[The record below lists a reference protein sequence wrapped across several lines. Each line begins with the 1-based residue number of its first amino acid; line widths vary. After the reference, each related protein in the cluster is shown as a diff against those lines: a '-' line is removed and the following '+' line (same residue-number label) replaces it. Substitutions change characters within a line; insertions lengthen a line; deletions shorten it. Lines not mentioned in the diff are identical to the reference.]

1 MTGHMPLLGQIPGET
16 FTKWH
21 HEYGPI
27 FRIKMGVQKWLILG
41 DAQIAH
47 DILVSKGSVTVGR
60 PEQTF
65 LTKVH
70 GKNEGGIVMIDY
82 GKRWKNIRNVVLHI
96 LSPKSVDNLSST
108 IERESEKGVRHVME
122 LAELNG
128 TIDPLEFG
136 RFISM
141 NLVLAIAFNI
151 PSAKDVDDPTFK
163 EIVKF
168 VKTSSSYADFTND
181 ISEMFPILKIPEI
194 LLRKDRKMQRHV
206 DNELFPFMRQ
216 IIKDA
221 RESSGDS
228 LVKKIDSVKEEYDID
243 ETGVILLMSEIL
255 HAGYP
260 DVQEKV
266 YEEVNAFIKRHG
278 RDPTFTDREVL
289 PYFIAFEKECIR
301 FRAAV
306 NRGLPHKDFQDFAY
320 NGSVIPKGTI
330 IYANVNKLHSDPKL
344 YM

>member
-1 MTGHMPLLGQIPGET
+1 
-16 FTKWH
+16 
-21 HEYGPI
+21 
-27 FRIKMGVQKWLILG
+27 
-41 DAQIAH
+41 
-47 DILVSKGSVTVGR
+47 
-60 PEQTF
+60 
-65 LTKVH
+65 
-70 GKNEGGIVMIDY
+70 MIDY

-168 VKTSSSYADFTND
+168 VKTNSSYADFTND

-194 LLRKDRKMQRHV
+194 LLRRDRKMQRHV

-243 ETGVILLMSEIL
+243 ETGVIVLMS
-255 HAGYP
+255 
-260 DVQEKV
+260 KW
-266 YEEVNAFIKRHG
+266 
-278 RDPTFTDREVL
+278 
-289 PYFIAFEKECIR
+289 
-301 FRAAV
+301 
-306 NRGLPHKDFQDFAY
+306 
-320 NGSVIPKGTI
+320 
-330 IYANVNKLHSDPKL
+330 
-344 YM
+344 